1 MGLLSALLRFLFG
14 TKQPAKQLP
23 TQDMTLITGSASR
36 MADII
41 NESLKIARESKNT
54 ATRLSRLGV
63 AKQRLAELREMA
75 RTYEFLELT
84 SLEEIESEIARIEA
98 ELGVAGSLDERK
110 PRTASSDV
118 RTTDSYFTTMTEM
131 QEAISSKQYDK
142 AQRLIR
148 ENMRQVP
155 DFVRECIAEYGDLDV
170 SIPVVHQGGK
180 ILALMGDDEG
190 LQELSTLV
198 ESVPELHRFQ
208 EEIAQ
213 HREDR
218 TLFADILSAVEQ
230 NPQCL
235 QTEVKHLIGVD
246 DGRHVATLIS
256 WLEKADKI
264 VRKKSGRT
272 YALALAG
279 TESGLTQP
287 PMRTVNSH
295 RSDKKGVGVRTV
307 DLDSL
312 SYVPLPR
319 APLRWEER
327 EKGRIPQQPEAAEE
341 YFEVREASAWELAEV
356 DKLPMADRPDP
367 AFRQIHPT
375 NNGLLLIDDLGNSE
389 EFSGAPASALC
400 FDRQGE
406 QVSKG
411 ALMHDVY
418 RVGVN
423 TLGRGFIAMSRNCVV
438 HAYDDEL
445 SLTLETAMRDAP
457 EVRALQARLEINDD
471 ELKNHL
477 RCVSMSHDQSQYMVT
492 GVDEAWCI
500 GMDGRALWGVKLPIT
515 EGWSRVADSSGQY
528 DTDEEIMEALAFMQL
543 ALPVSPEDVKQRY
556 RELAKKYH
564 PDLNRDDPGAE
575 ARMKKLGAAAEAL
588 TGVNL
593 STLRGD
599 DSAGFFKETDRLQ
612 VGIEGVEL
620 TVSMGIQV
628 GECQAADWIYAAA
641 LGGAGS
647 GAYLAGY
654 SGRVIEVDSSG
665 DAVRAYDIGVV
676 PRRIIDT
683 GDYLYILTDT
693 RLYVLRGE
701 LLCGVVDTLDGGEL
715 IVGQTGFG
723 LLEKKRFRWFH
734 EEGTYLGSV
743 VTKNPIRRV
752 YYGRDGLVVETRQRR
767 ALIRGVPAW
776 WE

>member
-1 MGLLSALLRFLFG
+1 
-14 TKQPAKQLP
+14 
-23 TQDMTLITGSASR
+23 MTLIAESASR
-36 MADII
+36 MADVV
-41 NESLKIARESKNT
+41 NQSLKIARESKNT

-63 AKQRLAELREMA
+63 AKQRLAELREMG

-84 SLEEIESEIARIEA
+84 SLEEIESEIARLET
-98 ELGVAGSLDERK
+98 ELGAAGSLGERE
-110 PRTASSDV
+110 PRAVSCGQGS
-118 RTTDSYFTTMTEM
+118 TDSYFTTMTEM
-131 QEAISSKQYDK
+131 QEAISSKQYDR

-155 DFVRECIAEYGDLDV
+155 DFVRECVAEYGDLDV
-170 SIPVVHQGGK
+170 SIPVIHRGGTV
-180 ILALMGDDEG
+180 LALMGDDEG
-190 LQELSTLV
+190 LQELSKLV
-198 ESVPELHRFQ
+198 ESVPELHRLQ
-208 EEIAQ
+208 EEVAQ
-213 HREDR
+213 HRKDR
-218 TLFADILSAVEQ
+218 DLFAAILLAVEQ

-235 QTEVKHLIGVD
+235 QTEVKHLIGSD

-256 WLEKADKI
+256 WLEKAGKI

-272 YALALAG
+272 YAIALAG
-279 TESGLTQP
+279 TEGSLKQP
-287 PMRTVNSH
+287 PTRTVVSH
-295 RSDKKGVGVRTV
+295 RSGKKAVELRTV
-307 DLDSL
+307 DLEAL

-327 EKGRIPQQPEAAEE
+327 EKGRMPQQPEAAED
-341 YFEVREASAWELAEV
+341 YFEVREASAWELAEL

-367 AFRQIHPT
+367 AFRRIHPT
-375 NNGLLLIDDLGNSE
+375 NSGLLLIDDLGNSE
-389 EFSGAPASALC
+389 EFSGAPASVLC

-406 QVSKG
+406 RASKG
-411 ALMHDVY
+411 ALLHDVY

-423 TLGRGFIAMSRNCVV
+423 TLGRGFIAMSRDCVV

-457 EVRALQARLEINDD
+457 EVMALQARLEINNN

-477 RCVSMSHDQSQYMVT
+477 RCVAMSHDQLQYMVT

-515 EGWSRVADSSGQY
+515 EGWSRVADSSGRY
-528 DTDEEIMEALAFMQL
+528 DTNEEILEALAFMQL

-575 ARMKKLGAAAEAL
+575 ARMKKLGAAAEVL
-588 TGVNL
+588 TGVDL

-599 DSAGFFKETDRLQ
+599 DAAGFFKETGTFE
-612 VGIEGVEL
+612 VGIGGVEF

-628 GECQAADWIYAAA
+628 GELQAADWIYAAA

-654 SGRVIEVDSSG
+654 SGRVIEVDSTG
-665 DAVRAYDIGVV
+665 DAARAYDIGVV
-676 PRRIIDT
+676 PSRIIDT

-723 LLEKKRFRWFH
+723 LLEKKRFRWFR
-734 EEGTYLGSV
+734 EEGTYLGSI

-767 ALIRGVPAW
+767 ALIRGAPAW